1 MRRWILVLALTGA
14 AAAVTGCGPGY
25 PHCERQDDCHE
36 GEHCVMQRCQQCR
49 HANDCAASQRCVQ
62 GRCE

>member
-1 MRRWILVLALTGA
+1 MRRWISALVFLT
-14 AAAVTGCGPGY
+14 AAVGCGPSY
-25 PHCERQDDCHE
+25 PVCEQQANCRE

-49 HANDCAASQRCVQ
+49 HANDCSSAQRCVQ